1 MCEAGQY
8 DIYKEK
14 TLNGDKIILT
24 TLVKLRM
31 SKLVTGARASPAAA
45 TSRHLLQE
53 LEIYFRFTNTDYTGP
68 ASIAEQSKEMQEVEI

>member
-1 MCEAGQY
+1 MCEADQY

-31 SKLVTGARASPAAA
+31 SKLVSRASPAAA